1 MPDAVQVVLDRAV
14 GREEAAAGHVE
25 DGRPH
30 PGVLVEVGLVHAV
43 LGGHVAAEVSEH
55 QEGVV
60 VEQRIQVE
68 VAFAREDD
76 QALLAVEGAKG
87 MTVREAIERSGILKR
102 FPEIDL
108 DINKVG
114 IFGKLATLE
123 QALET
128 GDRVEIY
135 RPLVADPK
143 AQRKKRAAEGKV
155 MRKGAGVTE
164 N

>member
-1 MPDAVQVVLDRAV
+1 M
-14 GREEAAAGHVE
+14 
-25 DGRPH
+25 
-30 PGVLVEVGLVHAV
+30 
-43 LGGHVAAEVSEH
+43 
-55 QEGVV
+55 

-135 RPLVADPK
+135 RPLIADPK